1 MATDR
6 RSGGIERVLAK
17 CQSCVEAGNYY
28 EAHQM
33 YRTLYFRY
41 KGQKKYAEA
50 ASLLYH
56 GALTLKKYDQISS
69 FTDLCSL
76 LIELLNQSETPVSED
91 IIEKIIT
98 LFKEMTPNS
107 EERQTFV
114 VSAVH
119 WTMKVS
125 AEHKRGHP
133 DLHQK
138 LGLSFWEEKNY
149 VQARYHLVHSQDGK
163 NCALMLVECHVQ
175 KGFPNEVDLFIAQ
188 AVLQFL
194 CLRNKDTA
202 QVAFVKYTENHPDVQ
217 SGPPYV
223 HPLLNFLWFLLL
235 AVEGGRV
242 AVFSILCEK
251 YQTSINRDPSY
262 REYLDQIGQLFFGLP
277 PPPKQSQGFLGNL
290 LQSIMGGDDDEESM
304 QQSRSSGG
312 PTPGP
317 APQSSAPT
325 PTPAPVELD

>member
-6 RSGGIERVLAK
+6 RSGGIERVLSK

-41 KGQKKYAEA
+41 KGQKKYTEA
-50 ASLLYH
+50 ANLLYH
-56 GALTLKKYDQISS
+56 GALTLRKHDQTSS
-69 FTDLCSL
+69 FTDLSFL
-76 LIELLNQSETPVSED
+76 LIDLLNQSETPVSED
-91 IIEKIIT
+91 IIEKIVTI
-98 LFKEMTPNS
+98 FKGMEPQS
-107 EERQTFV
+107 EDRHTFL
-114 VSAVH
+114 VSAVR
-119 WTMKVS
+119 WTMKANS
-125 AEHKRGHP
+125 EHKRGHP

-138 LGLSFWEEKNY
+138 FGLSFWEEKNY
-149 VQARYHLVHSQDGK
+149 GQARYHLLHSQDGQ
-163 NCALMLVECHVQ
+163 NCALMLIECHVN
-175 KGFPNEVDLFIAQ
+175 GGYPYEVDLFIAQ
-188 AVLQFL
+188 AVLQYL

-251 YQTSINRDPSY
+251 YQASINRDPSY

-277 PPPKQSQGFLGNL
+277 PPPKQSQGLFGNL
-290 LQSIMGGDDDEESM
+290 LQSIMGDDGDEDSL
-304 QQSRSSGG
+304 QQSTSSD
-312 PTPGP
+312 GP
-317 APQSSAPT
+317 APQPSSQSAT
-325 PTPAPVELD
+325 LSPVELD